1 MPPVPPVPDH
11 PADRIRVKRI
21 YRAVRVSDGSRVL
34 VDRLWPRGLAK
45 DRVRLH
51 SWCKEIAPSDEL
63 RRWYH
68 ANPDA
73 WQEFTARY
81 REELSHKD
89 DLVREL
95 AGLAADG
102 VVTLLYASKEEE
114 HNNAIVLRDYLRQ
127 ILEKNGK
134 RDGDA
139 EG

>member
-34 VDRLWPRGLAK
+34 VDRLWPRGLSK

-51 SWCKEIAPSDEL
+51 SWVKEIAPSDDL

-68 ANPDA
+68 ANPDQ
-73 WQEFTARY
+73 WQEFTTRY
-81 REELSHKD
+81 REELSHKP
-89 DLVREL
+89 DLL
-95 AGLAADG
+95 HQLTDLTADG

-127 ILEKNGK
+127 ILENDSKAGQ
-134 RDGDA
+134 RA
-139 EG
+139 